1 MVQVYIAEDVQSL
14 RLFFDI
20 TILFMYL
27 PLLILGVTMAI
38 TISAIYIFL
47 NWKRNFLVEKNAVAQ
62 SYLEEMV
69 ELKDKMMKRL
79 MCMDR
84 YDFTTYNLDEVF
96 YMINFN

>member
-1 MVQVYIAEDVQSL
+1 MV
-14 RLFFDI
+14 I
-20 TILFMYL
+20 TI
-27 PLLILGVTMAI
+27 GS
-38 TISAIYIFL
+38 ISVFV
-47 NWKRNFLVEKNAVAQ
+47 NWKRNFLMEKNEMAQ

-96 YMINFN
+96 PMINSN

>member
-1 MVQVYIAEDVQSL
+1 MH
-14 RLFFDI
+14 
-20 TILFMYL
+20 L
-27 PLLILGVTMAI
+27 PLLILGITMVI
-38 TISAIYIFL
+38 TIGSISVFV
-47 NWKRNFLVEKNAVAQ
+47 NWKRNFLMEKNEMAQ

-96 YMINFN
+96 PMINSN